1 MENRSRVVNNRTNRT
16 NKTNKAAE
24 YQYGSAVR
32 KLQAVPEVR
41 TYEPKRRDEER
52 EQERRLRRREI
63 RRNNRVNLIYTTVLV
78 SCAAAVFAICYQ
90 YLNVQS
96 AIKTNS
102 QTVVELQNQLNS
114 LKAENN
120 SHESEIN
127 AGIDYDAIYD
137 TAVNE
142 LGMVYP
148 SRSQVVGYDSKE
160 SEYVKQYQNI
170 PNAD

>member
-63 RRNNRVNLIYTTVLV
+63 RTCTLRGKSVGTSDDKLRY
-78 SCAAAVFAICYQ
+78 Y
-90 YLNVQS
+90 
-96 AIKTNS
+96 
-102 QTVVELQNQLNS
+102 
-114 LKAENN
+114 
-120 SHESEIN
+120 HRSEGN
-127 AGIDYDAIYD
+127 H
-137 TAVNE
+137 
-142 LGMVYP
+142 
-148 SRSQVVGYDSKE
+148 
-160 SEYVKQYQNI
+160 
-170 PNAD
+170 

>member
-1 MENRSRVVNNRTNRT
+1 MESRRTVNNRINRYT
-16 NKTNKAAE
+16 G

-32 KLQAVPEVR
+32 KLETAAPEVR
-41 TYEPKRRDEER
+41 PYNPARHEEQ

-160 SEYVKQYQNI
+160 SEYVKQYKDI
-170 PNAD
+170 SK

>member
-63 RRNNRVNLIYTTVLV
+63 RRNNRVKLPHK
-78 SCAAAVFAICYQ
+78 F
-90 YLNVQS
+90 
-96 AIKTNS
+96 
-102 QTVVELQNQLNS
+102 
-114 LKAENN
+114 LKINN
-120 SHESEIN
+120 SSYFRTLN
-127 AGIDYDAIYD
+127 RAAK
-137 TAVNE
+137 V
-142 LGMVYP
+142 
-148 SRSQVVGYDSKE
+148 
-160 SEYVKQYQNI
+160 
-170 PNAD
+170 

>member
-1 MENRSRVVNNRTNRT
+1 MLKSSSIKNQRAYSGATGNTYE
-16 NKTNKAAE
+16 
-24 YQYGSAVR
+24 YGSAAR
-32 KLQAVPEVR
+32 QLNAQPAIKTKES
-41 TYEPKRRDEER
+41 EEAR
-52 EQERRLRRREI
+52 EQRRARQRQI
-63 RRNNRVNLIYTTVLV
+63 RRNNKINLMYTMMVASV
-78 SCAAAVFAICYQ
+78 AAVVFFICYQ

-127 AGIDYDAIYD
+127 ASIDYDAIYD

-148 SRSQVVGYDSKE
+148 SRSQVIGYDSKE
-160 SEYVKQYQNI
+160 SEYVKQYKDI
-170 PNAD
+170 SK